1 MSDPRRSSDDL
12 LLQLIREGR
21 PDAEIGVRLGIN
33 SGDVRE
39 RKAELRRRMGDEAY
53 FRALGAQKKAPRLT
67 RTRKRILA
75 ALGVVLILFAGLL
88 LAANLLAGDEE
99 EIAEVRSAITPTPR
113 PTAKPAAS
121 VLIGGEPFDDAGPF
135 LALASAGGTSGVGKV
150 ENRDT
155 LSVVHLHGTGYIS
168 PSEFAP
174 WSLLSGGRGQL
185 RLFTPEFGG
194 RSVSVLLN
202 TANTATRLRGLLAGV
217 GPIAEVTS
225 QFDTVQP
232 AVFVRAFDQEGRQLR
247 TRLTEDG
254 RLHISHEPVPQ
265 DWVVDRTSGLR
276 MNTSAAVAFGEVQM
290 LAGVGATTVCDLPG
304 ESVRCGVLWVRA
316 QGIQVPFA
324 GQFICTSPTVLRYE
338 AEGIRLEFSMQ
349 LNAAR
354 IGGSD
359 CPSGSVAALATIIP
373 DGDWEIRASTI
384 DGEALSAGVLSD
396 GTLLVGRFTG
406 TRACPCLTQ
415 P

>member
-1 MSDPRRSSDDL
+1 MSDARRSSDDL

-39 RKAELRRRMGDEAY
+39 RKAELRRRMGDDAY
-53 FRALGAQKKAPRLT
+53 FRALQPPKKAPRLT
-67 RTRKRILA
+67 RKRKRILA
-75 ALGVVLILFAGLL
+75 ALGVVIVLFGALLLVANLFAG
-88 LAANLLAGDEE
+88 GDE
-99 EIAEVRSAITPTPR
+99 EIAEVRSSITPTPQ
-113 PTAKPAAS
+113 PTAKAAAS
-121 VLIGGEPFDDAGPF
+121 VLVDGEPFDDAGPF
-135 LALASAGGTSGVGKV
+135 LALASGGAGSGVGQV

-155 LSVVHLHGTGYIS
+155 LSVVHLHGTAYIS

-185 RLFTPEFGG
+185 RLFSSEFAG

-202 TANTATRLRGLLAGV
+202 TANTSTRLRGLLAGV

-225 QFDTVQP
+225 QFDAVQP
-232 AVFVRAFDQEGRQLR
+232 AVFVRAYDQEGRQLR

-254 RLHISHEPVPQ
+254 RLQISHQPVPL
-265 DWVVDRTSGLR
+265 DWVVDRTSGVR
-276 MNTSAAVAFGEVQM
+276 MNTADAVPFGEVQM

-304 ESVRCGVLWVRA
+304 DSLRCGVLWVRA
-316 QGIQVPFA
+316 QGIQVPFD
-324 GQFICTSPTVLRYE
+324 GQFICATPTVLRYE

-354 IGGSD
+354 IGGSN
-359 CPSGSVAALATIIP
+359 CPSGSVAALATIVP
-373 DGDWEIRASTI
+373 DGDWEIRASTLA
-384 DGEALSAGVLSD
+384 GEPLSAGVLND